1 MTEENEAK
9 TNGNNTSA
17 PEKSRKNVT
26 VLGQET
32 EFDGVIEFTDN
43 LVITGKFNG
52 TINATGDLEIEKTAV
67 CNVDTIHANSL
78 VVTGKITGNML
89 VPERVEMC
97 SGSKVQGDVV
107 TSHIRIADNVEFD
120 GQVTM
125 LDSVPDVDLF
135 SVASDEYKKAMVL
148 KSDMPR

>member
-1 MTEENEAK
+1 MAEETTE
-9 TNGNNTSA
+9 TI
-17 PEKSRKNVT
+17 EKPKKNIT

-52 TINATGDLEIEKTAV
+52 TIKATGDLEIEKTGV
-67 CNVDTIHANSL
+67 CRVDSIDANSI
-78 VVTGKITGNML
+78 VISGSVTGNMQA
-89 VPERVEMC
+89 PERVEMC
-97 SGSKVQGDVV
+97 AGSNVTGDVT
-107 TSHIRIADNVEFD
+107 TSHIRIADNVAFE

-135 SVASDEYKKAMVL
+135 SVASAEYKQAMVL
-148 KSDMPR
+148 KSDDPR

>member
-1 MTEENEAK
+1 MAEETEAK
-9 TNGNNTSA
+9 TKEDKAVLT
-17 PEKSRKNVT
+17 EKSKKNVT

-67 CNVDTIHANSL
+67 CKVDTINANSL
-78 VVTGKITGNML
+78 VISGKITGNML

-148 KSDMPR
+148 KSDTPR

>member
-1 MTEENEAK
+1 MAEEINTTEKNEK
-9 TNGNNTSA
+9 TES
-17 PEKSRKNVT
+17 PEKVKKNIT

-52 TINATGDLEIEKTAV
+52 TINATGDLEIEKTAI
-67 CNVDTIHANSL
+67 CNVDTINANSL
-78 VVTGKITGNML
+78 VISGKVAGSINA
-89 VPERVEMC
+89 PERVEMC
-97 SGSKVQGDVV
+97 SGSKVSGDVV
-107 TSHIRIADNVEFD
+107 TSRIRIADNVEFD

-135 SVASDEYKKAMVL
+135 SVASSEYKKAMVL
-148 KSDMPR
+148 KSDNPR

>member
-1 MTEENEAK
+1 MAEETEAK
-9 TNGNNTSA
+9 ENKEVA
-17 PEKSRKNVT
+17 VEKSRKNVT

-32 EFDGVIEFTDN
+32 EFDGVIEFSDN

-67 CNVDTIHANSL
+67 CKVDTINANSL
-78 VVTGKITGNML
+78 VISGRITGNMK

-148 KSDMPR
+148 KSDLPR

>member
-1 MTEENEAK
+1 MAEEINTTEKNEK
-9 TNGNNTSA
+9 TES
-17 PEKSRKNVT
+17 PEKVKKNIT

-52 TINATGDLEIEKTAV
+52 TINATGDLEIEKTAI
-67 CNVDTIHANSL
+67 CNVDTINANSL
-78 VVTGKITGNML
+78 VISGKVAGSINA
-89 VPERVEMC
+89 PERVEMC
-97 SGSKVQGDVV
+97 SGSKVSGDVV
-107 TSHIRIADNVEFD
+107 TSRIRIADNVEFD

-135 SVASDEYKKAMVL
+135 SVASAEYKKAMVL
-148 KSDMPR
+148 KSDNPR

>member
-1 MTEENEAK
+1 MAEETEAK
-9 TNGNNTSA
+9 ENKEVA
-17 PEKSRKNVT
+17 VEKSKKNVT

-67 CNVDTIHANSL
+67 CKVDTINANSL
-78 VVTGKITGNML
+78 VISGRITGNMK

-125 LDSVPDVDLF
+125 LDSVLDVDLF

-148 KSDMPR
+148 KSDLPR

>member
-1 MTEENEAK
+1 MGEENEIVEKNEAK
-9 TNGNNTSA
+9 SA
-17 PEKSRKNVT
+17 AEKTKKNIT

-52 TINATGDLEIEKTAV
+52 TIKATGDLEIEKTAI
-67 CNVDTIHANSL
+67 CKVDTINANSL
-78 VVTGKITGNML
+78 VISGKVTGNMH

-97 SGSKVQGDVV
+97 SGSKVSGDVV
-107 TSHIRIADNVEFD
+107 TSRIRIADNVEFD

-135 SVASDEYKKAMVL
+135 SVASAEYKKAMVL
-148 KSDMPR
+148 KSDNPR